1 MVYTPVAA
9 SNVAVPGGV
18 TLPTSDWFSKMP
30 SELMAV
36 CAAAM
41 LDPTNPNANAENVS
55 SPVHLFFRYTKNV
68 SFVDGITLGQV
79 KLELLDIAWTQDF
92 N

>member
-9 SNVAVPGGV
+9 LNDAVPGGV

-30 SELMAV
+30 SELPAV

-55 SPVHLFFRYTKNV
+55 NPVRASFRYTMNV
-68 SFVDGITLGQV
+68 SFVDGIILGQV
-79 KLELLDIAWTQDF
+79 KLELLDKARTQDF